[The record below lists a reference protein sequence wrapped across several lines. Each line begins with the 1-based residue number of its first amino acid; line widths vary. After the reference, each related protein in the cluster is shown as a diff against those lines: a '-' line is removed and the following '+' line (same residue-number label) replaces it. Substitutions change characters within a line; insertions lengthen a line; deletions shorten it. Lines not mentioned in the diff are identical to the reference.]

1 MKEKKMIEELKEEE
15 LIEKCGGRFKLSVLI
30 QKRLVNLNR
39 GGKPFVMPREGESTL
54 QIVIREILEDKIFL
68 NLDGESSE
76 NAFGNSF

>member
-1 MKEKKMIEELKEEE
+1 
-15 LIEKCGGRFKLSVLI
+15 FKLSALI

-68 NLDGESSE
+68 NMDGEVVE
-76 NAFGNSF
+76 NVPGRPDPEF